1 MNLRIKTKNH
11 AVDPE
16 MRFLTK
22 SVSKTYGREQPRR
35 HRGSQ
40 GYFFIEINTE
50 DNSKYLSK
58 SD

>member
-40 GYFFIEINTE
+40 GYFFHRNQ
-50 DNSKYLSK
+50 YRR
-58 SD
+58 